1 MKIAMLGHIEHAKH
15 FMFRTATNNVQKE
28 LENMKEQLRKQLL
41 LHTEELHARISTDYL
56 AALVG
61 TGVNAE
67 NGVTR
72 AERMLRTEMLPLLK
86 DIDSKFAVLLPKTP
100 ETTQVPETPY
110 HAPEA
115 SVEYR
120 APAPAAETS
129 ISSPK
134 PPLMPPR
141 SIEENIGSAPS
152 PEAPASLPNLEENQ
166 PQPVIPDSEMVIKD
180 EPL

>member
-41 LHTEELHARISTDYL
+41 FHTEELHARISTDYS

-61 TGVNAE
+61 TGVTAE

-100 ETTQVPETPY
+100 KATRVPETPS
-110 HAPEA
+110 HAPEV
-115 SVEYR
+115 SEEYR
-120 APAPAAETS
+120 APAPTTETP

-134 PPLMPPR
+134 PPLMASR
-141 SIEENIGSAPS
+141 SIENIGSAPS

-166 PQPVIPDSEMVIKD
+166 PQPVIPASEMVIKD